1 MNLSKYFVRG
11 VVFTACV
18 AFLSAAAHA
27 QYRGSI
33 QGVVTDPQGAVVSG
47 ATVTLTNQDTN
58 QTQVATTND
67 SGVYNFNALPPAR
80 FSITVEKDGFEK
92 KVLEHLTIIPE
103 QANAVN
109 VQLEVGAVAQSVTV
123 NGDSTPLIDT
133 ETASLNGTVN
143 DREIQ
148 HLPSFGRDVLKLA
161 QLAPG
166 SFADG
171 AQGQAGGGFN
181 LPGTQTG
188 GGASG
193 GADGIF
199 KTENGAQVISSGQ
212 QTQNNGISIDGIS
225 TTSVVWGG
233 SSIITPSEDSVDSVK
248 IISNSYDAEDGR
260 FSGSQI
266 QIISKSGTNNFH
278 GSLFFTNHEPAF
290 NSFQK
295 FNGNN
300 LPVTKDANKFD
311 QLGGSVGGPIW
322 KNKIFG
328 FFTFEGEREPFS
340 PLQGNGWFETP
351 AFAALA
357 PAGSIAAKF
366 LSFPGNGVVGT
377 LNPNATCAD
386 AGLIDAAHVSP
397 QHPTANCAEVTG
409 GLNIGT
415 PLNPATFPLGAQDP
429 GFSTPTNPGT
439 GGDGSGGAEN
449 LGTVADIANYTTLN
463 RTQFT
468 ANQYSGRIDA
478 NITQKDRVSFSVYWV
493 PLSRDN
499 LNGGRAYDVF
509 HHTQLNEAFAVIWDH
524 TISPNFLNEAR
535 ANAAGWR
542 WNEIVTNPQ
551 SPVGFPQ
558 ANIGTTGTI
567 NLNSFGPNVGSILN
581 QWTYSVKDVATKI
594 IGRHSV
600 KFGGE
605 ITRLFYLQDNP
616 SDGNGVPS
624 YGFFNIWDFLND
636 APRSEQANFNAVT
649 GFPSTQRQDDRQ
661 NIWGFFI
668 QDDFK
673 VRSNLTINVGLRWSY
688 FAPLYSKQNN
698 LLRAV
703 PGPGSALLTG
713 LTVRKENAWEAQ
725 SNNFGPQIGFAWTP
739 KSLFN
744 RDFSN
749 RLVFRGGYGLSYTG
763 EEIALTSNIFQNPGF
778 TVSPNLSRTT
788 PSISSCAQPL
798 PNCGVV
804 YAVSSSVHNLNGY
817 PANPNTTATFGA
829 NGLPTTGSPNV
840 VLFPQ
845 TMPTTRV
852 HHYSLEGEYD
862 VGHQWVASLGYQ
874 GSISSNILFHE
885 NPLAVPAVAGFP
897 FNPRIGGGDFWSN
910 AGHGNYNALL
920 AGLKHQFSHQLSAES
935 QFTWSKCM
943 DTSSGPFFEQPYPF
957 DRGLEY
963 GRCDY
968 NVGKAFKLFGVW
980 QPVIFHGNHSWL
992 EKVAGGWSLSGIFN
1006 MHSGFPWTPVVNFG
1020 GSGSLYCGQCGYST
1034 VFPTAYLG
1042 NAGNSTSIDSFKTV
1056 AKSNFPN
1063 CAGPTGCAAYFT
1075 IPVPCSATVTT
1086 NCFTTFT
1093 GTASGTALPPNHISR
1108 NSFLLPG
1115 YKDLDLSLAKAFGLP
1130 KAPILG
1136 ESANIEL
1143 RVDTYNLFNN
1153 LNFDPSRIVNDVA
1166 SSNFGTITGALA
1178 GRVFTVG
1185 ARFSF

>member
-1 MNLSKYFVRG
+1 MNVFKFFVRG
-11 VVFTACV
+11 VLFLAVFTC
-18 AFLSAAAHA
+18 LITTAHA

-33 QGVVTDPQGAVVSG
+33 QGVVTDPQGAIVSG
-47 ATVTLTNQDTN
+47 ATVTLTNLGTN
-58 QTQVATTND
+58 EIQAATTND

-80 FSITVEKDGFEK
+80 FSLTVEKDGFK
-92 KVLEHLTIIPE
+92 KKLLENLTIIPD

-109 VQLEVGAVAQSVTV
+109 VQLEVGQVTQSVTV

-133 ETASLNGTVN
+133 ETASLNGTVG

-166 SFADG
+166 SFSDG
-171 AQGQAGGGFN
+171 SQGGGGNDFHV
-181 LPGTQTG
+181 LPGTQTNG
-188 GGASG
+188 TPSG

-199 KTENGAQVISSGQ
+199 KTENGVQVISSGQ
-212 QTQNNGISIDGIS
+212 QSQNNGISIDGIS

-233 SSIITPSEDSVDSVK
+233 ATIITPSEDSVDSVK
-248 IISNSYDAEDGR
+248 IVSNSYDAEDGR

-290 NSFQK
+290 NSYQK
-295 FNGNN
+295 FNGDG

-340 PLQGNGWFETP
+340 PVQGTAWFETP

-357 PAGSIAAKF
+357 PSGSIAAKY

-377 LNPNATCAD
+377 LNPNATCAN
-386 AGLIDAAHVSP
+386 AGLIDPAHATATRP
-397 QHPTANCAEVTG
+397 ANCNEVAG

-415 PLNPATFPLGAQDP
+415 PLNPATFALGSQDP
-429 GFSTPTNPGT
+429 GWTSVTSPGT
-439 GGDGSGGAEN
+439 GGDGSGGPEN

-478 NITQKDRVSFSVYWV
+478 DITQKDRVSFTIYWV

-509 HHTQLNEAFAVIWDH
+509 HHTQLNEALAVIWDH
-524 TISPNFLNEAR
+524 TISSTFVNEVR
-535 ANAAGWR
+535 ANAGAWR
-542 WNEIVTNPQ
+542 WNEINTNPQ
-551 SPVGFPQ
+551 SP
-558 ANIGTTGTI
+558 IGLPSDFINTTGSI
-567 NLNSFGPNVGSILN
+567 GLNSFGPNVGSILN

-594 IGRHSV
+594 IGRHTV

-605 ITRLFYLQDNP
+605 VTRLFYQQECV
-616 SDGNGVPS
+616 GCGVPQ
-624 YGFFNIWDFLND
+624 YQFFNIWDFLND
-636 APRSEQANFNAVT
+636 APREENGGFDPNT
-649 GFPSTQRQDDRQ
+649 GLPSTVRQDQRQ
-661 NIWGFFI
+661 NLWGFFI

-673 VRSNLTINVGLRWSY
+673 IRPNLTINVGLRWSY
-688 FAPLYSKQNN
+688 FAPLYSKENN
-698 LLRAV
+698 MFRAV
-703 PGPGSALLTG
+703 PGTGSAFLTG
-713 LTVRKENAWEAQ
+713 LTVQKENGWNAQ
-725 SNNFGPQIGFAWTP
+725 KNNFGPQIGFAWTP

-744 RDFSN
+744 HDFGN

-763 EEIALTSNIFQNPGF
+763 EELALTANISNNPGLVVF
-778 TVSPNLSRTT
+778 PDFNRSK
-788 PSISSCAQPL
+788 PSASTCDQPL
-798 PNCGVV
+798 PNCGVI
-804 YAVSSSVHNLNGY
+804 YAVSSDVHSLNGY
-817 PANPNTTATFGA
+817 PANPNAKATFGA
-829 NGLPTTGSPNV
+829 NGLPATGSTGV
-840 VLFPQ
+840 TLFPQ
-845 TMPTTRV
+845 TIPTTRV

-862 VGHQWVASLGYQ
+862 VGHRWVASLGYQ
-874 GSISSNILFHE
+874 GSLSSNILFNE
-885 NPLAVPAVAGFP
+885 NPLAVAAIQGYP
-897 FNPRIGGGDFWSN
+897 FNPQVGGSEFWSN

-920 AGLKHQFSHQLSAES
+920 AGLKHQFSHQFSADS

-943 DTSSGPFFEQPYPF
+943 DTSSGPYFEQPYPY
-957 DRGLEY
+957 DPNQSY

-980 QPVIFHGNHSWL
+980 QPVIFRGEHSWM
-992 EKVAGGWSLSGIFN
+992 EKIAGGWSLSGIFN
-1006 MHSGFPWTPVVNFG
+1006 MHSGFPWTPVLNTG
-1020 GSGSLYCGQCGYST
+1020 GNLYCGQCGYNT
-1034 VFPTAYLG
+1034 LFPTAYLG
-1042 NAGNSTSIDSFKTV
+1042 NAGNSTSIDSFKTE
-1056 AKSNFPN
+1056 ANSNFPK
-1063 CAGPTGCAAYFT
+1063 CAGPTGCTAYFS
-1075 IPVPCSATVTT
+1075 IPVQCSATVTN
-1086 NCFTTFT
+1086 NCFTTF
-1093 GTASGTALPPNHISR
+1093 GGMASGTVLPPNHISR
-1108 NSFLLPG
+1108 NSFNMPG
-1115 YKDLDLSLAKAFGLP
+1115 YKDLDLTLTKAFGLP

-1136 ESANIEL
+1136 ESAKIEL
-1143 RVDTYNLFNN
+1143 RVDAYNLFNN
-1153 LNFDPSRIVNDVA
+1153 LNLDPSQIVNNVA
-1166 SSNFGTITGALA
+1166 ATNFGTITGALA
-1178 GRVFTVG
+1178 GRVLSLG